1 MKRGSTLSP
10 RVAVLGC
17 GRWGR
22 TIVRDLVSLGC
33 HVVAVDPL
41 PEARAAAI
49 AIGAA
54 NAVPTRTELEAVDG
68 AIVATPTERH
78 AFDVESLLF
87 REIPIFVEMPFT
99 GDVVSAARLSTFA
112 RVFVMHQWRYHAG
125 IEALRA
131 IADSGELGQIVGL
144 RSTRIDFAGAAD
156 GGDIISNLAAHDF
169 AVACA
174 VLGEVPALPHV
185 VTEHVGDRL
194 TALTA
199 MYGDRPWL
207 TIDVGTFDVAP
218 RFDVRVSFTNGIALL
233 RDPEAD
239 HIEVMRLSS
248 KAARGMKAIET
259 RPISTESPLL
269 RELRVFR
276 DHLKGK
282 PAPPTTAKEGA
293 DVVSALAGLRMLAA
307 VAA

>member
-1 MKRGSTLSP
+1 MKRSLSP
-10 RVAVLGC
+10 SIAVLGC

-22 TIVRDLVSLGC
+22 AIIRDLVSLGC

-41 PEARAAAI
+41 PDARAAAI

-78 AFDVESLLF
+78 AFDVESLLY
-87 REIPIFVEMPFT
+87 REVPIFVEMPFT

-112 RVFVMHQWRYHAG
+112 RVFVMHQWHYHAG

-131 IADSGELGQIVGL
+131 IADSGELGEVVGM
-144 RSTRIDFAGAAD
+144 RSTRIDPSASE
-156 GGDIISNLAAHDF
+156 GGDIISSLAAHDF

-174 VLGEVPALPHV
+174 VLGEVPSLPHV
-185 VTEHVGDRL
+185 VTERVGDRL

-218 RFDVRVSFTNGIALL
+218 RFDLRVSFTNGIALL
-233 RDPEAD
+233 RDPQAD
-239 HIEVMRLSS
+239 YIEVMRPAP
-248 KAARGMKAIET
+248 KAAHGMRAIDR

-276 DHLKGK
+276 DHLNGK

-307 VAA
+307 VTA

>member
-1 MKRGSTLSP
+1 MKRALSP
-10 RVAVLGC
+10 RIAVLGC
-17 GRWGR
+17 GRRGR

-33 HVVAVDPL
+33 HVLAVDPL
-41 PEARAAAI
+41 PDARAAAV
-49 AIGAA
+49 ALGAA
-54 NAVPTRTELEAVDG
+54 NAVPTRNELEAVDG

-125 IEALRA
+125 IEGLRA
-131 IADSGELGQIVGL
+131 IADSGELGEIVGM
-144 RSTRIDFAGAAD
+144 RSTRIDVTGASE
-156 GGDIISNLAAHDF
+156 GGDIISTLAAHDF

-185 VTEHVGDRL
+185 VTERVADRL

-218 RFDVRVSFTNGIALL
+218 RFELRVSFTSGIALL
-233 RDPEAD
+233 RDPQAD
-239 HIEVMRLSS
+239 HIEVMRHSP
-248 KAARGMKAIET
+248 KAAHGLRAVDH
-259 RPISTESPLL
+259 RPISTESSLL

-276 DHLKGK
+276 DHLNGK
-282 PAPPTTAKEGA
+282 PAPPTTAREGA